1 VKLNDCL
8 VPSSV
13 RGERIEDLQSQL
25 KYEEKNFAQIGRKL
39 LVAKVDYLLSD
50 YNVVNY
56 EKTLNYFV
64 KGLELAQEV
73 ANLLVIR

>member
-13 RGERIEDLQSQL
+13 RGERSENLQSQL

-39 LVAKVDYLLSD
+39 LVAKVDYLLSN

-56 EKTLNYFV
+56 EKTLSYFV
-64 KGLELAQEV
+64 KGLELAKDV